1 MIPWALWSG
10 TIATTVTSE
19 EVRSRVSPLEFGQ
32 RFRPARVSSFK
43 KKINLLF
50 GSDWCKVQNEAI
62 LVGLR
67 RRDSPDLQHFF
78 AQTK

>member
-1 MIPWALWSG
+1 MVAVINDPVPSRMTDNKIG
-10 TIATTVTSE
+10 TKMCPKFE
-19 EVRSRVSPLEFGQ
+19 
-32 RFRPARVSSFK
+32 

-50 GSDWCKVQNEAI
+50 GSDWCKVQKEAI
-62 LVGLR
+62 LVELR